1 MPNVA
6 RKVIMC
12 DKAGNDLQ
20 TFSSTLE
27 AARSFGLHRTV
38 TAISKAIRHGK
49 CAYGYRWRYADE
61 PLYIKPKGTPGKA
74 RKIIAVDEQG
84 KEIILPSISGAS
96 RKLGIGVSSIE
107 SALISGCAAKGYRF
121 HYEGSSPAKSYKH
134 DRHHLGVE
142 VLDEEGNIV
151 GVYDSAKEAAAALG
165 VIPAA
170 VYRCLNPKNKDA
182 KCKGYRLRYKEED

>member
-6 RKVIMC
+6 RKVIQC

-20 TFSSTLE
+20 TFSSSLE
-27 AARSFGLHRTV
+27 AARSFGSSGSGN
-38 TAISKAIRHGK
+38 AISKAIRHGQ

-74 RKIIAVDEQG
+74 RRIIAVDEQE

-142 VLDEEGNIV
+142 ALDEEGNVV
-151 GVYDSAKEAAAALG
+151 GVYDSAKEAAARLG

-170 VYRCLNPKNKDA
+170 IYRCLNPKNKDA
-182 KCKGYRLRYKEED
+182 KCKGYRLRYREGD